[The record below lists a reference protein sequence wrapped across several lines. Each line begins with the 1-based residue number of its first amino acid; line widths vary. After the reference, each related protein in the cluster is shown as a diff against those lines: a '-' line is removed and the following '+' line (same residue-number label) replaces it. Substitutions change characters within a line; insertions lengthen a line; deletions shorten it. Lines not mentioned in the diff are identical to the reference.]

1 MQGLNF
7 KQRLL
12 TVKALV
18 FDMDGVFT
26 DGAILLMDNGES
38 GRFMNTRDGH
48 AIQQAVKNGLIVAII
63 TGGHS
68 ESIRQRFR
76 LFGVTDVYLRAHDK
90 ADSLDDLL
98 AAYTLDA
105 EHVLYMGDDFPDLP
119 VLTRVGVPTCPADA
133 SRDVLDHCIY
143 ISPYKGGEGC
153 VRDVIEQTL
162 RVQGKWNVL

>member
-1 MQGLNF
+1 M
-7 KQRLL
+7 
-12 TVKALV
+12 
-18 FDMDGVFT
+18 
-26 DGAILLMDNGES
+26 
-38 GRFMNTRDGH
+38 
-48 AIQQAVKNGLIVAII
+48 I

-143 ISPYKGGEGC
+143 ISPFKGGEGC